1 MWENLNFLKIFAKK
15 RKFSI
20 LASDSPR
27 HFLRPIPNGFNISLW
42 QYFPW
47 SSRNLSGLKIYW
59 MSHFQY
65 PFHAKIQKG
74 FTEIFLYI
82 SNDPYGTK
90 IQWFDFTWNFLG
102 PPRSQHP
109 YEENMCCTWSRILL
123 VWSCRQFLLPVLFI
137 YTLLYSDN
145 FSIKTRSIS
154 YLVIMSWGSKWSYVA
169 KSPNLI

>member
-1 MWENLNFLKIFAKK
+1 MGSTFHYDNIFHGHLETFLAW
-15 RKFSI
+15 KFTEWGI
-20 LASDSPR
+20 
-27 HFLRPIPNGFNISLW
+27 FNIISRDLRK
-42 QYFPW
+42 YF
-47 SSRNLSGLKIYW
+47 
-59 MSHFQY
+59 
-65 PFHAKIQKG
+65 
-74 FTEIFLYI
+74 YI

-102 PPRSQHP
+102 PPRFQHP

-145 FSIKTRSIS
+145 FSIKIRSIS

-169 KSPNLI
+169 KSPNLIQCCFCIGYLCFITQCNQISFNGI